1 MISIKY
7 IHVVKKKYLTG
18 MYKCC
23 IIIKENVVKGKS
35 FTGGDYLEKIVR
47 QSLLYD
53 FYGELLTEHQKSI
66 YEDVVMN
73 DLSYTEIAKINGIS
87 RQGVY
92 DMIKRCDKIL
102 EEYEDKLRLV
112 EKFENA
118 REKMAHI
125 KESIKLLREKNE
137 DGQLELL
144 ISDIGNEVSLLIE
157 EF

>member
-1 MISIKY
+1 MPLR
-7 IHVVKKKYLTG
+7 YL
-18 MYKCC
+18 
-23 IIIKENVVKGKS
+23 I
-35 FTGGDYLEKIVR
+35 GGVILEKIVR

-73 DLSYTEIAKINGIS
+73 DMSYSEIARLNGIS

-102 EEYEDKLRLV
+102 EEYESKLLLV
-112 EKFENA
+112 EKFVRA
-118 REKMAHI
+118 KDKASDI
-125 KESIKLLREKNE
+125 KEKIGLLKQCNKDESLEELILDIDKKTT
-137 DGQLELL
+137 ELL
-144 ISDIGNEVSLLIE
+144 E

>member
-1 MISIKY
+1 MPLRCLI
-7 IHVVKKKYLTG
+7 
-18 MYKCC
+18 
-23 IIIKENVVKGKS
+23 
-35 FTGGDYLEKIVR
+35 GGVILEKIVR

-73 DLSYTEIAKINGIS
+73 DMSYSEIARLNGIS

-102 EEYEDKLRLV
+102 EEYESKLLLV
-112 EKFENA
+112 EKFVRA
-118 REKMAHI
+118 KEKASSI
-125 KESIKLLREKNE
+125 KEKIGLLKQFNKDESLEELILDIDKKTT
-137 DGQLELL
+137 ELL
-144 ISDIGNEVSLLIE
+144 E

>member
-1 MISIKY
+1 MPLR
-7 IHVVKKKYLTG
+7 YL
-18 MYKCC
+18 
-23 IIIKENVVKGKS
+23 I
-35 FTGGDYLEKIVR
+35 GGVILEKIVR

-73 DLSYTEIAKINGIS
+73 DMSYSEIARLNGIS

-102 EEYEDKLRLV
+102 EEYESKLLLV
-112 EKFENA
+112 EKFIRA
-118 REKMAHI
+118 KEKASSI
-125 KESIKLLREKNE
+125 KEKIGLLKQFNKDESLEELILDIDKKTT
-137 DGQLELL
+137 ELL
-144 ISDIGNEVSLLIE
+144 E

>member
-1 MISIKY
+1 M
-7 IHVVKKKYLTG
+7 
-18 MYKCC
+18 
-23 IIIKENVVKGKS
+23 
-35 FTGGDYLEKIVR
+35 EKIVR

-73 DLSYTEIAKINGIS
+73 DLSYSEIARLNGIS

-102 EEYEDKLRLV
+102 EDYEDKLKLV
-112 EKFENA
+112 EKFVSA
-118 REKMAHI
+118 RDKIAGI
-125 KESIKLLREKNE
+125 RESIILLKNSNK
-137 DGQLELL
+137 DKNLDIL
-144 ISDIGNEVSLLIE
+144 ISDIDSRTSELLD

>member
-1 MISIKY
+1 M
-7 IHVVKKKYLTG
+7 
-18 MYKCC
+18 
-23 IIIKENVVKGKS
+23 
-35 FTGGDYLEKIVR
+35 EKIVR

-66 YEDVVMN
+66 YEDVIMN
-73 DLSYTEIAKINGIS
+73 DLSYTEIAGLNGIS

-102 EEYEDKLRLV
+102 EEYEAKLRLV

-125 KESIKLLREKNE
+125 NDSLKLLKDKNKDE
-137 DGQLELL
+137 HLDELISEIGKEAALL
-144 ISDIGNEVSLLIE
+144 ID